1 MPVFEESSFYASS
14 CSSLS
19 LLLVAHQ
26 DLIIFLL
33 LADLYLLSE
42 PLRKVTLYISKLRR
56 KVTLSHNKLIH
67 SLSTEKGVG
76 KTKKI

>member
-1 MPVFEESSFYASS
+1 M
-14 CSSLS
+14 
-19 LLLVAHQ
+19 AHQ
-26 DLIIFLL
+26 ELIIFLL

-42 PLRKVTLYISKLRR
+42 SLRKVTLYISKLRR

-76 KTKKI
+76 KTTEIEQ